1 MSGTQALFPLTYLP
15 NLASDVVDRL
25 PGQDRDKAVVV
36 AIMQAFGEVC
46 QRLED
51 SVFDFATGGTFL
63 TATGA
68 MLDKWGAIVN
78 QPRLGLVDA
87 DYRRIIGAKILIDR
101 CPGGMDAIAKIV
113 QVIAG
118 PFSRAWTVTAGPM
131 VYYVGFVTPAPLSG
145 QLLRFIKR
153 SMVPIHPQGS
163 ARSVAP
169 AASSVAVLYGNPG
182 TLLFADLP
190 VGTPMISGV
199 AGETPV
205 PDGFVTSF
213 DVGTFA
219 RTL

>member
-1 MSGTQALFPLTYLP
+1 MSGTQAEFPLTYLP
-15 NLASDVVDRL
+15 NLAVDAVNRL
-25 PGQDRDKAVVV
+25 PGQDREKTVVV

-51 SVFDFATGGTFL
+51 AVFDFATGGTFL

-101 CPGGMDAIAKIV
+101 CNGGMDAIPKIV

-153 SMVPIHPQGS
+153 AMVPIHPQGS
-163 ARSVAP
+163 VRSVAP
-169 AASSVAVLYGNPG
+169 AAYDVAVSYGAPD
-182 TLLFADLP
+182 TLLFADDP
-190 VGTPMISGV
+190 VGTPMLTGV
-199 AGETPV
+199 AGQIPP
-205 PDGFVTSF
+205 PDGFEVRF
-213 DVGTFA
+213 DLGMFG
-219 RTL
+219 RDL